1 MRSVQSETKK
11 TVATLSSEYTK
22 AAKRVAE
29 LAKAYA
35 ESTKKSGKNAKAT
48 KELKTQLNA
57 AQAEVKTLSSA
68 LKTANNN
75 MVNFSS
81 KTSSAGEVLAGAM
94 TKANLLSTAIT
105 KIGGVALSA
114 VKSFVTAGVTYNMQM
129 ETYEVALT
137 NLLGSAEE
145 AAEVLETIKQD
156 AAVTPFDVDSLISAN
171 RYLISSGENAEY
183 ARKTILALG
192 DAVSAAGG
200 GSDELNRMAQ
210 NLQQVANQGKATS
223 VDIKQFAMAG
233 INIYQILADYT
244 GQSIEQVQEMTVT
257 YDVLTQ
263 ALIAAADEGG
273 TNFDSMNTQAQTT
286 SGKIATLK
294 DNFKQL
300 QGTMTE
306 KVTPALNGVV
316 DWLNEVVIAAN
327 NSGSAIGGLKQ
338 GFQSLVDWYA
348 KWKLSDEEYQ
358 EYLRTGGMDYDRSTG
373 ATAAEERAYKARVAS
388 DVQDIV
394 NGVNNRQGVN
404 SSINSGGGGTTSG
417 KTSTETVIRSLSSTT
432 TSKTLNELG
441 VVTQT
446 INTLS
451 EKVKDESGKI
461 KDRITKTTTETGKE
475 LVNGVETTYKTVT
488 TKVNGE
494 VTKVTKT
501 YDDMSKSVAK
511 TLVNLATQTI
521 AGVTKSVQ
529 TSTQI
534 AADGSESITE
544 TVTETWEEVVDG
556 VAQIYTRVTKY
567 IDGIVD
573 SVQESSEEIERTV
586 KASQERIDGYLSE
599 ASTQSS
605 KGIFGLFTS
614 AVSAVKSKDWS
625 GIAKTV
631 TKLIWGEVDQG
642 QREIITKWAGD
653 AMALINERYA
663 GDGLGGA
670 LQAIADLFTDGITP
684 AVDESSAAVKSF
696 GEIIKGLQASGG
708 TEKTLAN
715 IANGFGDVASKVTGL
730 LGTAGT
736 AMGTSATNA
745 GLGLA
750 ELAAGADG
758 VIGTVLA
765 SLSGLLTKVGSLIMS
780 NPEVAAVVAIVAGVA
795 ALGAALWAKFGKSKT
810 STLSYQDIQDAYW
823 YGNERAFAGYDYH
836 TDPYTYNLNNSAV
849 LGYQN
854 RMQAQ
859 IERLCGV
866 VEKYL
871 PEAAAAQI
879 VLDDGTLVGAMASG
893 MNQQLGNLAVLTE
906 RGN

>member
-1 MRSVQSETKK
+1 MATLGLDTSAYEAGVRSVQSETKK

-22 AAKRVAE
+22 ATKRVSE

-35 ESTKKSGKNAKAT
+35 ESVEKSGKSSKAT
-48 KELKTQLNA
+48 KDLKTQLNA
-57 AQAEVKTLSSA
+57 AQSEVKTLASA
-68 LKTANNN
+68 LKSANSG

-81 KTSSAGEVLAGAM
+81 QAKSTGESLTSAF
-94 TKANLLSTAIT
+94 TKANLLS
-105 KIGGVALSA
+105 GVLSKLGSAALSA
-114 VKSFVTAGVTYNMQM
+114 ATGFVKAGISYNMQM
-129 ETYEVALT
+129 ETYRVALT

-145 AAEVLETIKQD
+145 AADVLETIKQD

-223 VDIKQFAMAG
+223 IDIKQFAMAG

-273 TNFDSMNTQAQTT
+273 AYFDSMSTQAETT

-294 DNFKQL
+294 DNFSQL

-316 DWLNEVVIAAN
+316 DWLNEVVVAAN
-327 NSGSAIGGLKQ
+327 NGESAIGGLKQ
-338 GFQSLVDWYA
+338 GFQSMVDWYA
-348 KWKLSDEEYQ
+348 RWKLSDEEYQ

-373 ATAAEERAYKARVAS
+373 ATAAEYREQAARKAKNEAFQKEVAAGLWVWDENDGWKRAGS
-388 DVQDIV
+388 T
-394 NGVNNRQGVN
+394 G
-404 SSINSGGGGTTSG
+404 SSIIGNGGGGSG
-417 KTSTETVIRSLSSTT
+417 SVKTPTETVISALSSTV

-441 VVTQT
+441 AVTQT
-446 INTLS
+446 VTTLS
-451 EKVKDESGKI
+451 EKVKDETGKI
-461 KDRITKTTTETGKE
+461 KDRITQTTTETGKE

-511 TLVNLATQTI
+511 TLVSLATQTI

-534 AADGSESITE
+534 AADGTESITE

-556 VAQIYTRVTKY
+556 VAQTYTRVTKY

-573 SVQESSEEIERTV
+573 NVQESCEEVERTV
-586 KASQERIDGYLSE
+586 KATQERIDGYLSKAQTE
-599 ASTQSS
+599 SNN
-605 KGIFGLFTS
+605 GFFGL
-614 AVSAVKSKDWS
+614 VSNVYGAIKSGSWS
-625 GIAKTV
+625 DIARV
-631 TKLIWGEVDQG
+631 AAQAIFGEVDQG
-642 QREIITKWAGD
+642 QREIIVKWAGD
-653 AMALINERYA
+653 AMALINESYA
-663 GDGLGGA
+663 GEGITGA
-670 LQAIADLFTDGITP
+670 LSSIIDLFRDGIVP
-684 AVDESSAAVKSF
+684 AANEAGASVASF
-696 GEIIKGLQASGG
+696 KTILEGLAASGG
-708 TEKTLAN
+708 VGAVLGNIGQMLLQFGSQAVSFV
-715 IANGFGDVASKVTGL
+715 IANP
-730 LGTAGT
+730 
-736 AMGTSATNA
+736 
-745 GLGLA
+745 
-750 ELAAGADG
+750 EIAAIA
-758 VIGTVLA
+758 
-765 SLSGLLTKVGSLIMS
+765 
-780 NPEVAAVVAIVAGVA
+780 AIVAGVA
-795 ALGAALWAKFGKSKT
+795 GLGVYLWKKYKKASDTEATGT
-810 STLSYQDIQDAYW
+810 SSGMSYKDIQDAYW
-823 YGNERAFAGYDYH
+823 YGNERAFAGYDFRV
-836 TDPYTYNLNNSAV
+836 DPYTYNPNNSAV
-849 LGYQN
+849 LGYQTK
-854 RMQAQ
+854 MQEQ
-859 IERLCGV
+859 LQRLLGV
-866 VEKYL
+866 VEQYL
-871 PEAAAAQI
+871 PDVAKAQI

-893 MNQQLGNLAVLTE
+893 MNQQLGNLAILTE